1 MRLAPSIL
9 SADFAKLG
17 DQVAEVEAAGAR
29 QFHLDVMDGRYVQN
43 LTFGPLVVEAVR
55 RSTKLPLDVHL
66 QIENADRWID
76 VFSDAGADMIALHPE
91 TLHHV
96 HHALQE
102 IRRKG
107 KKAGI
112 ALHPSN
118 PLAAVVEVLSEV
130 DYVIVMSVHPGF
142 AGQAFIPGSFGRL
155 EQLRALVQARKL
167 AVEIAIDGGMAV
179 DNIRQAVKSGADVVV
194 SGSAIFAGGDPAARV
209 GQMLKAAGANGR

>member
-29 QFHLDVMDGRYVQN
+29 QLHLDVMDGRYVQN

-96 HHALQE
+96 HHALRE

-179 DNIRQAVKSGADVVV
+179 DNIRQVVKSGADVVV
-194 SGSAIFAGGDPAARV
+194 AGSAIFAGGDPAARV
-209 GQMLKAAGANGR
+209 GEMLKAAGANGR